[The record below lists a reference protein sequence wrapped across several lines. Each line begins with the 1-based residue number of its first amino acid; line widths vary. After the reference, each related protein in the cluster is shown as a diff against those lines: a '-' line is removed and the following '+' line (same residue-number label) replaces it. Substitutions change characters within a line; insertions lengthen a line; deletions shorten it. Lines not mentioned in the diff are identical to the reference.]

1 MKKMKSLETLYRYE
15 AHVMHYLSK
24 IPKINPQYGYYK
36 SQLHNVRMEITEWEQ
51 RKYEREEQ
59 EEEKKEVVRTGC
71 AELIR
76 ECYDDI
82 VEGTITLAD
91 FARAHGF
98 PYGTVSKQFQREKLK
113 RNKLEVYES
122 VQ

>member
-1 MKKMKSLETLYRYE
+1 MKSLETLYRYE

-36 SQLHNVRMEITEWEQ
+36 SQLHNVRIEIMEWEK
-51 RKYEREEQ
+51 RKYEREE
-59 EEEKKEVVRTGC
+59 KKHVVYTGC
-71 AELIR
+71 ADLIR

-82 VEGTITLAD
+82 NNGTITLAD

-98 PYGTVSKQFQREKLK
+98 PYGTVTKQYQREKAK
-113 RNKLEVYES
+113 RNKLEIYES